1 MRHLQP
7 CFSCLS
13 LVLWCDNYIIQV
25 LFNSGVNEVVL
36 WQLFKSQSNL
46 KFLEAPP
53 MKEPGLS
60 AWFELFSTNVSVL
73 EMRWQ
78 HVPSLGCSDTETAW
92 LVVMRIVDMVDVVC
106 VQYQSGRWISSVVDS
121 HSNWNTIW
129 LKAEEFVVVIKPVFD
144 GKVS

>member
-60 AWFELFSTNVSVL
+60 A
-73 EMRWQ
+73 
-78 HVPSLGCSDTETAW
+78 
-92 LVVMRIVDMVDVVC
+92 
-106 VQYQSGRWISSVVDS
+106 
-121 HSNWNTIW
+121 
-129 LKAEEFVVVIKPVFD
+129 
-144 GKVS
+144 